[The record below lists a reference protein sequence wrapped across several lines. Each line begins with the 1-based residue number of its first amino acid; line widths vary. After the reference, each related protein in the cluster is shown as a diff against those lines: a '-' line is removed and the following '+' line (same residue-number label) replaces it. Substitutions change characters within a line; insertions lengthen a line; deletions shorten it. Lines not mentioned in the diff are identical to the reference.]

1 MSVNFNRSRK
11 LLRLSVSTLL
21 LGGLSIAPLMPAAM
35 AQSTSQSTSQSTQVA
50 QSQPQQKMRIAVL
63 DFDYSSTGQ
72 NWVWWGGGA
81 PSRGVSDMLTNKLVE
96 GGSYSVIERSRI
108 DDIIAEQNLG
118 DSGRISAN
126 TAAQIG
132 RILGVDAVV
141 IGSVTRY
148 NLTEGSNGVNVLGF
162 GAGGRRDRAEVQL
175 TVRLVN
181 TTTAEIIAT
190 AEATG
195 KSARGSGGVSTPW
208 GGVASN
214 NNNGDQLL
222 SNAAEDA
229 VTQLATNLNG
239 ASSRLA
245 ALPPSLPTVQALVA
259 DILGTEVVLNKGT
272 TDGFRPGMTISI
284 ERVTR
289 EVKDPATGAV
299 LRVMTSPVG
308 RVELTEVDAGS
319 AVGRVVSGAGFRVGD
334 RAIAVQ

>member
-21 LGGLSIAPLMPAAM
+21 LGGLSIAP
-35 AQSTSQSTSQSTQVA
+35 QSTSQSTSQSTQVA

-126 TAAQIG
+126 TAAQLG

-181 TTTAEIIAT
+181 TTNR
-190 AEATG
+190 
-195 KSARGSGGVSTPW
+195 RG
-208 GGVASN
+208 
-214 NNNGDQLL
+214 
-222 SNAAEDA
+222 AA
-229 VTQLATNLNG
+229 VVFP
-239 ASSRLA
+239 RL
-245 ALPPSLPTVQALVA
+245 
-259 DILGTEVVLNKGT
+259 G
-272 TDGFRPGMTISI
+272 
-284 ERVTR
+284 
-289 EVKDPATGAV
+289 
-299 LRVMTSPVG
+299 
-308 RVELTEVDAGS
+308 
-319 AVGRVVSGAGFRVGD
+319 VVSPLTITMATSC
-334 RAIAVQ
+334 